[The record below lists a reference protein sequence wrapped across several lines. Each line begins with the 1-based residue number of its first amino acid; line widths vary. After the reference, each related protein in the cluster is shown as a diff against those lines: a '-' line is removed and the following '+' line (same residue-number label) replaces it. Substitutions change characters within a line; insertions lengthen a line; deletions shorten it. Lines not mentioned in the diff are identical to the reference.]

1 MAPVMSANVAGAMTR
16 PAMCAADVERMT
28 GQPKIGAI
36 GAVTGN
42 PATLAVVVV
51 PMMLLA
57 GTATGGVVG
66 MTRRDINKP

>member
-42 PATLAVVVV
+42 PATLAVVAVA
-51 PMMLLA
+51 MMLQADTVTA
-57 GTATGGVVG
+57 GVAG
-66 MTRRDINKP
+66 MTRWDINKP